1 MDRPFPDPKHEC
13 LDQGVEG
20 EEVEVHPIATA
31 ALPTPES
38 VAEWRHLPAHPPE
51 TPVAKV
57 TFLCVNI
64 DARS

>member
-1 MDRPFPDPKHEC
+1 MDRPFPDPKHEW

-20 EEVEVHPIATA
+20 EKVEVQPTAAA

-38 VAEWRHLPAHPPE
+38 VEEWKHLPAHPPG

-57 TFLCVNI
+57 MFLCVYS
-64 DARS
+64 DAKC